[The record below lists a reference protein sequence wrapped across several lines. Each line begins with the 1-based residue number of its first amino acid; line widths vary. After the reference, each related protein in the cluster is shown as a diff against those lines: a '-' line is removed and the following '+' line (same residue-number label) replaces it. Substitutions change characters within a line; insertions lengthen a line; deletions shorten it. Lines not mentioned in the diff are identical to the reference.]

1 MASFEEALFSLQAAH
16 FEEAKS
22 EFGIL
27 LEGEPDNAEYKA
39 GFYASGYWA
48 NRRDQLSAHEPTR
61 PGTGLMEAWDAFQD
75 LAEGKGFANTK
86 SLRAIMKAVL
96 GRAAEQYRQKFQ
108 REGMAHPDFSD
119 LEELGKCL
127 IRIQDYENAKEIL
140 QYAKRIQPGRS
151 GIHFL
156 LAECFLNDGEQD
168 FAERGLGFYR
178 DGFIIQP
185 AQFDAAY
192 ALSGVIQ
199 ETLEQLG
206 EEKENDLDRV
216 LLWLPAYLMARSQ
229 YSGLRRLNRDE
240 VSQLQRETHRLEKD
254 LGTVMDRFK
263 EKVQAR
269 LAFYYLVLHQAA
281 IFVYNDSDYAK
292 ELLESLKGIH
302 PGLHLQV
309 KESMQKKPG

>member
-22 EFGIL
+22 EFGTL
-27 LEGEPDNAEYKA
+27 LEAEPDTTEYMA

-48 NRRDQLSAHEPTR
+48 IRKEQLTSSEPAR
-61 PGTGLMEAWDAFQD
+61 PGTGLMEAWDSFQEV
-75 LAEGKGFANTK
+75 AEEKGFGNTK
-86 SLRAIMKAVL
+86 SLRAVMKAVL

-185 AQFDAAY
+185 GQFDPAY
-192 ALSGVIQ
+192 SYSGIVQ
-199 ETLEQLG
+199 ETLQQLG
-206 EEKENDLDRV
+206 EEKDNDLDRV
-216 LLWLPAYLMARSQ
+216 LLWLPAYMMARSQ
-229 YSGLRRLNRDE
+229 YPGLRRLNRDE

-263 EKVQAR
+263 EKVEAR

-281 IFVYNDSDYAK
+281 VFVYNDPDYAR
-292 ELLESLKGIH
+292 ELLDSLKEIH
-302 PGLHLQV
+302 AGLHQIV
-309 KESMQKKPG
+309 KETMQKKSG